1 MARQHVHNRRAG
13 RGSGGSSWIS
23 YSDIMAALVMVFVLF
38 LVYSLY
44 HYGEAIRIQ
53 TNQLE
58 EQQNEL
64 NQKIIIIQG
73 QEEALRSR
81 EDENDS
87 LRLALNDREEALSA
101 QTIIL
106 IGKQEELDDA
116 KVTLAQRETDI
127 TALQQELEPLKEQLD
142 ALKLQ
147 LAAQKVELDN
157 KEAKINAQA
166 AALAH
171 QADEINTMVG
181 VRSEIVQ
188 ELSGAMRSSNL
199 NVAVDAS
206 GNIILE
212 TSVLFQTN
220 SSKIAP
226 EGEAMLRQFLP
237 VYLDV
242 LMQRQYANYLGAIII
257 EGHTDS
263 DGTYIHNMELS
274 LNRAREVAGYCL
286 GIVNSRYRTQLE
298 KLLTV
303 QGRSESELIY
313 DAYGQEDK
321 EASRRVV
328 FKFSMK
334 DEEMVNQLNQILQQ
348 TYGDGAYQIDLQ

>member
-53 TNQLE
+53 TNLLDEREQELE
-58 EQQNEL
+58 QN
-64 NQKIIIIQG
+64 IIIIQG
-73 QEEALRSR
+73 QEQALKSREEENEALR
-81 EDENDS
+81 
-87 LRLALNDREEALSA
+87 LTLNDRDEALSA

-127 TALQQELEPLKEQLD
+127 IALQQQLEPLQTELA
-142 ALKLQ
+142 ALQLQ
-147 LAAQKVELDN
+147 LAAQQAQLDE
-157 KEAKINAQA
+157 KEAQINAQA
-166 AALAH
+166 AALAR

-188 ELSGAMRSSNL
+188 ELSGAMHSSNL
-199 NVAVDAS
+199 NVAVDTS

-237 VYLDV
+237 VYLNV
-242 LMQRQYANYLGAIII
+242 LMQPQYSSYLGEIII

-263 DGTYIHNMELS
+263 DGTYEHNMGLS
-274 LNRAREVAGYCL
+274 LDRAEAVASYCL
-286 GIVNSRYRTQLE
+286 TIVDSRYRSQLE

-303 QGRSESELIY
+303 QGRSESDLIKVNGY
-313 DAYGQEDK
+313 EDK

-348 TYGDGAYQIDLQ
+348 TYGDSAYQIDIQ

>member
-53 TNQLE
+53 TNLLE
-58 EQQNEL
+58 DQRKVLAEQQ
-64 NQKIIIIQG
+64 QIVIIQQG
-73 QEEALRSR
+73 KLDSQSA
-81 EDENDS
+81 ENDA

-127 TALQQELEPLKEQLD
+127 IALQQQLMPLQEKLTTLQ
-142 ALKLQ
+142 LQ
-147 LAAQKVELDN
+147 LAAQQTELDA
-157 KEAKINAQA
+157 KEAQITAQA
-166 AALAH
+166 AALAR

-188 ELSGAMRSSNL
+188 ELSGAMRHSNL
-199 NVAVDAS
+199 NVAVDTS

-242 LMQRQYANYLGAIII
+242 LMQPQYKSYLGEIII

-263 DGTYIHNMELS
+263 DGTYEHNMGLS
-274 LNRAREVAGYCL
+274 LDRAEAVAGYCL
-286 GIVNSRYRTQLE
+286 TIVDSRYRSQLE

-303 QGRSESELIY
+303 QGRSESDPIRVN
-313 DAYGQEDK
+313 GHEDK

>member
-171 QADEINTMVG
+171 QADEINEMVG
-181 VRSEIVQ
+181 VRSGIVQ
-188 ELSGAMRSSNL
+188 ELSKAMRANNL
-199 NVAVDAS
+199 NVAVDAG
-206 GNIILE
+206 GNIVLE
-212 TSVLFQTN
+212 NKELTFESDKATITLRGQ
-220 SSKIAP
+220 
-226 EGEAMLRQFLP
+226 EMLEKFIP
-237 VYLDV
+237 IYLNV
-242 LMQRQYANYLGAIII
+242 LMQHADFLGEIII

-263 DGTYIHNMELS
+263 AGTYEHNLELS
-274 LNRAREVAGYCL
+274 LNRAKSVASFCL
-286 GIVNSRYRTQLE
+286 GIEGGKYRKQLE

-303 QGRSESELIY
+303 QGRSWSDLIY
-313 DAYGQEDK
+313 YDNGIENK

-334 DEEMVNQLNQILQQ
+334 DEEMVNKLNQILQQ